1 MRRTRSWGA
10 RASAL
15 LLVAALNALA
25 GPALLG
31 GPTPANAADPCAAGG
46 NKVACENSKPG
57 TDAEIWDIEG
67 AGSDSIQGFSTD
79 ISVNVGQRIDFKIKT
94 VATSYTIDI
103 YRIGYYQG
111 LGARKIASVTPS
123 ASLPQS
129 QPNCI
134 TDIATELYDCGNWA
148 VSASW
153 NVPSTAVSG
162 VYVALLKRS
171 NGDASHITF
180 VVRDDASTS
189 AVVFQTSDPTWQAYN
204 TYGGSDF
211 YQGGANGRAYKVS
224 YNRPVTTR
232 GDNGGR
238 DAFFS
243 AEYPMVRFLEQNGY
257 DVSYIAGVDTDR
269 RGNLLTN
276 HKVFLSVGHDE
287 YWSGAQRANVEAA
300 RAAGVNLQFLSGNEV
315 YWRTRYEPSLDSS
328 HTAYR
333 TLVSYKETWANAK
346 IDPSPQSTSTWR
358 DPRLAPSSQGGGRP
372 ENNLTGTAYIS
383 NFSELP
389 ITVSSEEGKL
399 RMWRNTSLASL
410 PAGSKAA
417 LSDATIGYESNED
430 LDNGHRPAGL
440 IRMSTT
446 IGDVPQVLQDFGNVT
461 LPGQTEHHIT
471 LYKAASGALVF
482 SAGTIQW
489 SWGLDD
495 THDRV
500 GGPADARMRQFQVN
514 LFADMGVQP
523 FALASGLVTAT
534 KSTDTTAPTVA
545 ITAPATTANQDNGK
559 AVTVTGTASDVGGR
573 VAGVEVSLDAGETW
587 HAATGTTSWS
597 YTTLQRGVGA
607 VSVRARAMDDSAN
620 IGAAVTR
627 AYTAK
632 CPCSIF
638 GTSVPKT
645 PAVDDASSAE
655 LGLRFIAGGDGFATG
670 VRFYKGTGNT
680 GTHVG
685 SLWSSS
691 GAKLAT
697 VTFSGETAS
706 GWQQASFAS
715 PVALAAGQT
724 YVVSYT
730 VPNGHYPVQSYAFA
744 ASPLDTGALLVE
756 GGFGAASAGVFGSA
770 GSFPNQSYQGSN
782 YYVDVLF
789 NTQDASPLI
798 ATNQLPLAGSSSV
811 PVGSTVSARFT
822 KPLTAGSAGLV
833 LKDSTNATV
842 AGTTAYDATTR
853 TVTFTPSQPLAGF
866 VTYTATVSGTDAQG
880 NQVSAGTTWSF
891 RSAKPPATPGVCPC
905 TLFDENE
912 APTVLEATDGSPVTV
927 GTRFT
932 TTQNGMITG
941 VRFYKSQANTGS
953 HVGTLWNAAG
963 TALASGTFTGESTAG
978 WQELM
983 FAQPVSV
990 NQATDYIVSYHSPTG
1005 LFSHTTNG
1013 FLAEN
1018 QSRGPITVTGTSG
1031 SYSYGTGFPGSSSSN
1046 NYYVDPIF
1054 AYPAPSISVTS
1065 QDPAPGAVGVA
1076 RGSVVSVR
1084 LSAPV
1089 APGYTFALSQS
1100 GTAVAGTT
1108 TASAD
1113 RTKLTFTPTQPLPKD
1128 VLVTASLTGVVSDE
1142 GAALP
1147 AQQWTFR
1154 TSGDDDVS
1162 RPQSMFGDLVPQVQA
1177 ADDSA
1182 SVELGTR
1189 FVPAAD
1195 GKVTAIRFFKGA
1207 GNGGTHTGSIWNAA
1221 GVRLATVTF
1230 TNETVTGWQTA
1241 VLATPL
1247 DVSEGQEYVVS
1258 YLAPQGRYSTTPQ
1271 FFANAWVD
1279 GDLTAPASSNG
1290 RYVYG
1295 SGYPAYSYNATNYF
1309 VDVVYRKGVPTI
1321 TSTGHTPASGATDVA
1336 TSVAPTVS
1344 FSAQIATG
1352 WSFTVKDG
1360 ATTVPG
1366 TAALSTDGKTL
1377 TFTPTGGLP
1386 AGKTLTATVSGVVS
1400 TRGAVLATQT
1410 WSFTTKASATAVST
1424 LLGSSTPATASSG
1437 DSSDIEL
1444 GMAFTT
1450 SKAGSVKAIRF
1461 YKGAGNTGTHTG
1473 SIWSSAGVRLA
1484 TVTFANET
1492 ASGWQTAALA
1502 SPLALTP
1509 GETYVVSYYAPNGN
1523 YSLTGAFFTSPVT
1536 SGPLT
1541 AAATQ
1546 NGRYVYGWGG
1556 GFPASSWNAT
1566 NYFVDIEFEYAVP

>member
-1 MRRTRSWGA
+1 M
-10 RASAL
+10 
-15 LLVAALNALA
+15 V

-31 GPTPANAADPCAAGG
+31 GPSAASAADPCGPSG
-46 NKVACENSKPG
+46 NKIACENAKTG
-57 TDAEIWDIEG
+57 TDAEVWDIDG

-94 VATSYTIDI
+94 PATSYSIGI

-111 LGARKIASVTPS
+111 YGARYITSVSPS
-123 ASLPQS
+123 ASLPQD

-134 TDIATELYDCGNWA
+134 KDGTTELYDCGNWA

-171 NGDASHITF
+171 NGDRSHITF
-180 VVRDDASTS
+180 IVRDDASTS
-189 AVVFQTSDPTWQAYN
+189 DVVFQTSDPTWQAYN

-211 YQGGANGRAYKVS
+211 YQGGANGRAYQLS
-224 YNRPVTTR
+224 YNRPMMTR

-238 DAFFS
+238 DFFFS
-243 AEYPMVRFLEQNGY
+243 NEYPMVRFLEQNGY

-269 RGNLLTN
+269 RGHLLTN
-276 HKVFLSVGHDE
+276 HEVFLSVGHDE

-300 RAAGVNLQFLSGNEV
+300 RAAGVHLQFLSGNEV
-315 YWRTRYEPSLDSS
+315 YWRTRYAPSADVS
-328 HTAYR
+328 HTPYR

-346 IDPSPQSTSTWR
+346 IDPSPQSTGTWR

-372 ENNLTGTAYIS
+372 ENALTGTAYLS

-399 RMWRNTSLASL
+399 RMWRNTSLATL
-410 PAGSKAA
+410 PAGTRAA

-446 IGDVPQVLQDFGNVT
+446 VGDVPQILQDFGNT
-461 LPGQTEHHIT
+461 TAPGKTEHHIT
-471 LYKAASGALVF
+471 LYKAPSGALVF

-500 GGPADARMRQFQVN
+500 GGPQDARMRQFQVN

-523 FALASGLVTAT
+523 STLAPGLVPAT
-534 KSTDTTAPTVA
+534 RSTDTTAPTVA
-545 ITAPATTANQDNGK
+545 ITAPATTVQQHNG
-559 AVTVTGTASDVGGR
+559 ASVTITGTAGDVGGR

-627 AYTAK
+627 SYTAK
-632 CPCSIF
+632 CPCSVF
-638 GTSVPKT
+638 GQSMPDT

-655 LGLRFIAGGDGFATG
+655 VGLRFVAGGDGFITG
-670 VRFYKGTGNT
+670 VRFYKGAGNT

-685 SLWSSS
+685 SLW
-691 GAKLAT
+691 GATGERLAS
-697 VTFSGETAS
+697 VTFTGETAS
-706 GWQQASFAS
+706 GWQQASFSA
-715 PVALAAGQT
+715 PVAVAAGQT

-730 VPNGHYPVQSYAFA
+730 VPNGHYAVQADAFA
-744 ASPLDTGALLVE
+744 AAPLDTGALLVE
-756 GGFGAASAGVFGSA
+756 GGFGAASAGVFGPA
-770 GSFPNQSYQGSN
+770 GSFPNQSYRGSN

-789 NTQDASPLI
+789 NTEDASPLM
-798 ATNQLPLAGSSSV
+798 ATNQLPVAGASSV
-811 PVGSTVSARFT
+811 PTTSTVTARFT

-833 LKDSTNATV
+833 LKDSNNATV
-842 AGTTAYDATTR
+842 AGATTYDASTR

-866 VTYTATVSGTDAQG
+866 VSYTATVSGTDTQG
-880 NQVSAGTTWSF
+880 SLVTAGRTWSF
-891 RSAKPPATPGVCPC
+891 RTARPAAAVGACPC
-905 TLFDENE
+905 TLFDETE
-912 APTVLEATDGSPVTV
+912 VPTVLQATDGSPLTV

-932 TTQNGMITG
+932 TTQNGVITG

-953 HVGTLWNAAG
+953 HVGTLWSSAG
-963 TALASGTFTGESTAG
+963 AVLASGTFAGESTVG
-978 WQELM
+978 WQELT
-983 FAQPVSV
+983 FTQPVPVAKSTEYV
-990 NQATDYIVSYHSPTG
+990 VSYHSPTG

-1018 QSRGPITVTGTSG
+1018 HSRGPLAVTGTSG
-1031 SYSYGTGFPGSSSSN
+1031 SYAYGTGFPGSSSSN
-1046 NYYVDPIF
+1046 NYYVDPVF
-1054 AYPAPSISVTS
+1054 AYPEPSISVTS
-1065 QDPAPGAVGVA
+1065 QDPADGATGVS

-1084 LSAPV
+1084 TSAAV
-1089 APGYTFALSQS
+1089 ANGYTFVLSQS
-1100 GTAVAGTT
+1100 GSTIAGTT
-1108 TASAD
+1108 TSNAD

-1142 GAALP
+1142 GATLP

-1154 TSGDDDVS
+1154 TSGDDDVA
-1162 RPQSMFGDLVPQVQA
+1162 RPQSLFGDLVPQVQA
-1177 ADDSA
+1177 ADDSS
-1182 SVELGTR
+1182 SVEVGTR

-1207 GNGGTHTGSIWNAA
+1207 GNGGTHTGSIWSAT
-1221 GVRLATVTF
+1221 GTRLATVTF
-1230 TNETVTGWQTA
+1230 TNETATGWQTA
-1241 VLATPL
+1241 TLATPL
-1247 DVSEGQEYVVS
+1247 NVTEGQEYVVS
-1258 YLAPQGRYSTTPQ
+1258 YLAPQGRYSMSPQ
-1271 FFANAWVD
+1271 FFATAWVE
-1279 GDLTAPASSNG
+1279 GDVTAPAANNG

-1295 SGYPAYSYNATNYF
+1295 GGYPAYSYNATNYF
-1309 VDVVYRKGVPTI
+1309 VDVVYRRGVPTI
-1321 TSTGHTPASGATDVA
+1321 TTTGRSPSSGATEVA
-1336 TSVAPTVS
+1336 TSVSPSMT
-1344 FSAQIATG
+1344 FSAQVSPG

-1366 TAALSTDGKTL
+1366 TATLSGDGRSL
-1377 TFTPTGGLP
+1377 TFVPSGGLP
-1386 AGKTLTATVSGVVS
+1386 PGRTLTATVSGVVS
-1400 TRGAVLATQT
+1400 TRGAVLADQT
-1410 WSFTTKASATAVST
+1410 WSFTTKASATAVAS
-1424 LLGSSTPATASSG
+1424 LIGPATPATVSSG
-1437 DSSDIEL
+1437 ESSDIEL

-1450 SKAGSVKAIRF
+1450 SKAGTATAIRF
-1461 YKGAGNTGTHTG
+1461 YKGPGNTGTHTG
-1473 SIWSSAGVRLA
+1473 SIWNAAGTRLA
-1484 TVTFANET
+1484 TVTFTNET

-1502 SPLALTP
+1502 TPLALTP

-1523 YSLTGAFFTSPVT
+1523 FSYTGAFFASAVT

-1541 AAATQ
+1541 AATTQ

-1556 GFPASSWNAT
+1556 GFPVSSWNAT
-1566 NYFVDIEFEYAVP
+1566 NYFVDLEFEYAVP